1 MHSTIYPSSLSL
13 LKAVFSPE
21 RKRNLQKPGLY
32 VQLTLRGLR
41 EENTQNNVLWT
52 SPWFHRFCLVH
63 FLYHTIKLRLRGRF
77 PFLSGGRWGRVGY
90 WAISKKK
97 RSCTAKLPATA
108 ETKRVQ
114 KSSKFFYSPGPEFA
128 PKKKPLIHNLKV
140 PKKKITPQKSAHL
153 TSSPPPPL
161 PPATLSEK

>member
-1 MHSTIYPSSLSL
+1 MDITVISSVLFGPFSLSHYKTTVKGQISFFERREVGKGGL
-13 LKAVFSPE
+13 LGNF
-21 RKRNLQKPGLY
+21 Q
-32 VQLTLRGLR
+32 
-41 EENTQNNVLWT
+41 
-52 SPWFHRFCLVH
+52 
-63 FLYHTIKLRLRGRF
+63 
-77 PFLSGGRWGRVGY
+77 
-90 WAISKKK
+90 KK

-140 PKKKITPQKSAHL
+140 PKKIRPQKSAHL
-153 TSSPPPPL
+153 TSSPPSPL